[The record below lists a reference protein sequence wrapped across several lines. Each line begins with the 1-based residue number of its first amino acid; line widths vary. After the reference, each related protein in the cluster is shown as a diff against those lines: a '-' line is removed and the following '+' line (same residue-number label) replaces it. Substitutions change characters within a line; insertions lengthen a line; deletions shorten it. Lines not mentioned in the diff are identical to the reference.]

1 MTVKDFV
8 ESLGDDGFE
17 MLINMCIEHEM
28 NKNNKAP
35 LKEGDIV
42 YVRNHYEAPWV
53 LAEFVGTCYGYY
65 LAGDP
70 DNTDDYADWQYC
82 TTNEAVVGDD
92 VIEWHH
98 MRLIQALTDDL
109 GDSLLFEAI
118 EYYSLDEEKLEKVWN
133 I

>member
-17 MLINMCIEHEM
+17 MLINMCIGHEIS
-28 NKNNKAP
+28 KNNKASFE
-35 LKEGDIV
+35 KGDIV

-53 LAEFVGTCYGYY
+53 VAELVRACDGYY

-70 DNTDDYADWQYC
+70 GNTDDYAFWKYC
-82 TTNEAVVGDD
+82 TTNEVVVGDN

-98 MRLIQALTDDL
+98 MRLVQALTDDL

-118 EYYSLDEEKLEKVWN
+118 EYYSLDKEKLEKVWN